1 MQIQTREALDPEV
14 VALLMARR
22 RELAASGVEAAD
34 AEDGHFLVAMIGGHA
49 VAFGVWEPRGAG
61 GAELTCVYVRPSFR
75 GRGITVA
82 LTVALEEEALATGR
96 QLVARPLVQ

>member
-1 MQIQTREALDPEV
+1 VQIQAREALDPEV

-22 RELAASGVEAAD
+22 RELAESGVEAA
-34 AEDGHFLVAMIGGHA
+34 ESENGHYLVAVVGGHA
-49 VAFGVWEPRGAG
+49 VACGAWEPRGAG
-61 GAELTCVYVRPSFR
+61 GAELTRVYVRPSFR
-75 GRGITVA
+75 GQGITGA